1 MWRIRAT
8 WRWDGGK
15 PCAARPSS
23 TSSAS
28 ANGSSNPAFRTHVR
42 NAEDGPRACRHA
54 GCCEGSSNAKSCG
67 TTRRPADTVFL
78 HVYARSLDVIPV
90 SDPLSDPPESH
101 GRMAHAATCDT
112 WTHAVLQIR
121 CRSAHHRLRQRKM
134 APQIVTEGHKPQRIR
149 IGTRKCVISRPCL
162 SHGRRYTFRQST
174 LSPGVTGSDT
184 QSSRDRTRQALP
196 TQAWRLCFGVSSP
209 RNGTKVFGF
218 GVPTLHTYHCRPRS
232 GSTTRSASQRRLRC
246 PYACRRESR
255 AHSPRRGEQQ

>member
-112 WTHAVLQIR
+112 CDMDPCSVADSLQISTSPTTSEEDGSTDSNR
-121 CRSAHHRLRQRKM
+121 GAQATTNPYRYAKMCDLTAMSVSRQ
-134 APQIVTEGHKPQRIR
+134 
-149 IGTRKCVISRPCL
+149 
-162 SHGRRYTFRQST
+162 
-174 LSPGVTGSDT
+174 
-184 QSSRDRTRQALP
+184 
-196 TQAWRLCFGVSSP
+196 
-209 RNGTKVFGF
+209 
-218 GVPTLHTYHCRPRS
+218 TLHISAEYTVS
-232 GSTTRSASQRRLRC
+232 GC
-246 PYACRRESR
+246 YRER
-255 AHSPRRGEQQ
+255 HTVEP